1 MGGRR
6 RPSGNSELTAATGR
20 DKANATHVSI
30 CLPACAYTRRMPS
43 DSLIDSQ
50 WWGFGQGDVGARGL
64 GLRRGGGGGWA
75 TANSSSNSNNRQ
87 LTYYVRMGGVC
98 ARRVTA
104 AARVVEEELDT
115 LRGRGHDGPFLLLG
129 GDYT

>member
-1 MGGRR
+1 MGSSHCG
-6 RPSGNSELTAATGR
+6 
-20 DKANATHVSI
+20 
-30 CLPACAYTRRMPS
+30 
-43 DSLIDSQ
+43 
-50 WWGFGQGDVGARGL
+50 
-64 GLRRGGGGGWA
+64 
-75 TANSSSNSNNRQ
+75 SSNDSNNRQ
-87 LTYYVRMGGVC
+87 LTYYVRMEGVC